1 MDFAVKAETI
11 TMKDGTCLATYL
23 SNGHLMVH
31 SLPSLKLLL
40 DTDFLPL
47 MELSFQ
53 TKCKQGIVDPMLSIW
68 GQQIIV
74 HEDTTQISKI
84 FCFSHK
90 GHGLYMASPTEIQKF
105 TISSEFCQFILEMM
119 GELYTVH
126 EMPEQPKEG
135 FFKGLFGGGA
145 KQLDREELFGEQSG
159 KANRSVARH
168 IPGTNMD
175 QMGQRASTAAS
186 EISRAHQLAMERGE
200 KLNML
205 EERAERMSNTAQDF
219 SGTAHQLMLKYKD
232 KKWYQL

>member
-1 MDFAVKAETI
+1 
-11 TMKDGTCLATYL
+11 
-23 SNGHLMVH
+23 
-31 SLPSLKLLL
+31 
-40 DTDFLPL
+40 
-47 MELSFQ
+47 
-53 TKCKQGIVDPMLSIW
+53 
-68 GQQIIV
+68 
-74 HEDTTQISKI
+74 
-84 FCFSHK
+84 
-90 GHGLYMASPTEIQKF
+90 MASPTEIQKF

-145 KQLDREELFGEQSG
+145 KLLDREELFGEQSG

-168 IPGTNMD
+168 IPGPTME
-175 QMGQRASTAAS
+175 QLGQRASTAAS
-186 EISRAHQLAMERGE
+186 EISRAHQLARERGE

-205 EERAERMSNTAQDF
+205 EESAERMANTAQDF